1 MRSLGIQTYKQ
12 WSEISR
18 RDRTRWIAF
27 YLLEKD
33 VEGYASHAHGLEK
46 LIPPVTLADW
56 RSADDS
62 ARKFMIK
69 RTQDKK

>member
-1 MRSLGIQTYKQ
+1 MRWLKITTYAE
-12 WSEISR
+12 WSNISR

-46 LIPPVTLADW
+46 LVPAVTLADW